1 MKTESL
7 AGQGIWA
14 LELQEN
20 SCLCPLLLRI
30 DWMDSVIFHNLLDSS
45 DSIFFDGI
53 RTSKL
58 SLRMQPQGDSNHENH
73 G

>member
-30 DWMDSVIFHNLLDSS
+30 DWMDSVIFH
-45 DSIFFDGI
+45 FFLRNQNVKIKSKDA
-53 RTSKL
+53 TSG
-58 SLRMQPQGDSNHENH
+58 R
-73 G
+73 